1 MLQTVAL
8 KTVSFRALTSK
19 IDRIDLLADVQQ
31 RDRTFVLNEAI
42 DQYLE
47 LHDRQRMLIEQGLA
61 DARAGRLLPQLAVE
75 KQLAARRKRRSP
87 R

>member
-1 MLQTVAL
+1 MAL

-61 DARAGRLLPQLAVE
+61 DAKAGRLVPQQAVE
-75 KQLAARRKRRSP
+75 KQLAARRKRRSS